1 MAEEQAEQPQAEAAA
16 PAGGGMLGKIIIAA
30 FMGVVIL
37 IECLLAYFW
46 IPSAEDIAAMAEERM
61 TAKIHELNPDEEN
74 PLLPDSAKVVEID
87 FGEYSVTAAQPS
99 TNSSLRID
107 FKLAGTVE
115 AEKEDDATELFEKH
129 KFRFADNVEFV
140 VRNAE
145 VSDLNDPGLGL
156 IKRRI
161 LEKSNRLF
169 GETLVKE
176 ILITGFS
183 MVDQ

>member
-1 MAEEQAEQPQAEAAA
+1 MTGSGGSVRTQAVREAFRR
-16 PAGGGMLGKIIIAA
+16 L
-30 FMGVVIL
+30 
-37 IECLLAYFW
+37 
-46 IPSAEDIAAMAEERM
+46 
-61 TAKIHELNPDEEN
+61 HELNPDEDN
-74 PLLPDSAKVVEID
+74 PMLPDSAKVVEQD
-87 FGEYSVTAAQPS
+87 FGEYSVTAPQPS

-115 AEKEDDATELFEKH
+115 SEKKKEIEELFEKH

-145 VSDLNDPGLGL
+145 ISDLNDPGLGL

>member
-1 MAEEQAEQPQAEAAA
+1 MSEEQQPAA
-16 PAGGGMLGKIIIAA
+16 PEPSGGMLGKILIAG

-46 IPSAEDIAAMAEERM
+46 IPSADEIAAMAEVRM
-61 TAKIHELNPDEEN
+61 TQKIHEMNPDEEN
-74 PLLPDSAKVVEID
+74 PLLPNSDKVVEQE
-87 FGEYSVTAAQPS
+87 FGDYSVTAPQPS

-115 AEKEDDATELFEKH
+115 AEKKKEIEELFEKH
-129 KFRFADNVEFV
+129 KFRFGDNVEFV
-140 VRNAE
+140 IRNAE
-145 VSDLNDPGLGL
+145 ISDLNDPGLGL

-169 GETLVKE
+169 GGTLVKE
-176 ILITGFS
+176 ILINGFS

>member
-1 MAEEQAEQPQAEAAA
+1 
-16 PAGGGMLGKIIIAA
+16 MLGKLLIAG

-37 IECLLAYFW
+37 VECLLAYFW
-46 IPSAEDIAAMAEERM
+46 IPSAEDIAAMAEDRM
-61 TAKIHELNPDEEN
+61 TKKLHELNPDEEN
-74 PLLPDSAKVVEID
+74 PMLPNSAKMVELD
-87 FGEYSVTAAQPS
+87 FGEYSVTAPQPS

-107 FKLAGTVE
+107 FKLAGTIE
-115 AEKEDDATELFEKH
+115 DEKKDKVKDMFEKN

-140 VRNAE
+140 IRNAE
-145 VSDLNDPGLGL
+145 ISDLNDPGLGL

-169 GETLVKE
+169 GETVVKE
-176 ILITGFS
+176 ILISGFS